1 MPRFKSRPTC
11 SSPALRR
18 NRDLEHLALTR
29 HVRINRRG
37 GDADALA
44 RQRRSGGKQDVP
56 PRHLDSCAAR
66 LIVLKLD
73 DRQQLKLIPVN
84 RYGYRLVAFVIP
96 QQAGI
101 AAATAYLSNGRY
113 AITIPVNSPYGMT
126 SFNSWV
132 WHGPGGP

>member
-1 MPRFKSRPTC
+1 M
-11 SSPALRR
+11 
-18 NRDLEHLALTR
+18 
-29 HVRINRRG
+29 
-37 GDADALA
+37 
-44 RQRRSGGKQDVP
+44 
-56 PRHLDSCAAR
+56 
-66 LIVLKLD
+66 LKLD

-132 WHGPGGP
+132 WHGPGGALTRHGMIPHCQLGNLWELAFDAA